1 MGYFLH
7 IFYIMQ
13 RGGQTMDIASLSM
26 NMATSQTQNSVSIS
40 VLAKSLDNLETLGN
54 GLVEIIDAAA
64 MVRSVTPYLGSN
76 IDVTV

>member
-1 MGYFLH
+1 
-7 IFYIMQ
+7 
-13 RGGQTMDIASLSM
+13 MDIASLSM

-64 MVRSVTPYLGSN
+64 MERSVTPYLGSN